1 MVNEIEVTIRGH
13 VGHDPSL
20 VTGTGK
26 QSFLRLNVASTPRV
40 RSREGEWGDGA
51 TQWFA
56 VKCFGEFAEHVAH
69 SVRKGD
75 AVLVRGRLE
84 HEEYQTR
91 DGEDR
96 WTAVIVADAFGPD
109 LRMATAHVSRASRRS
124 GPEETEAQPPGDAGE
139 ASADATHEATASGAT
154 GGTEDAG
161 SAATNGTDAAGA
173 AADAGAVDV
182 SGFIEVPTEEVDAAE
197 EDTMAARM
205 SA

>member
-1 MVNEIEVTIRGH
+1 MVNEIEVTLRGH
-13 VGHDPSL
+13 VGHEPNLLASP
-20 VTGTGK
+20 GK
-26 QSFLRLNVASTPRV
+26 QTFLRLNVASTPRV

-56 VKCFGEFAEHVAH
+56 VKLFGEFAEHVAH

-91 DGEDR
+91 DGEQR

-109 LRMATAHVSRASRRS
+109 LRTATAHVTRAVRRADA
-124 GPEETEAQPPGDAGE
+124 ETE
-139 ASADATHEATASGAT
+139 T
-154 GGTEDAG
+154 G
-161 SAATNGTDAAGA
+161 SAATEEASEPAGT
-173 AADAGAVDV
+173 AADSASEEEADSATEAGEATESSEEQDAGVDL
-182 SGFIEVPTEEVDAAE
+182 SGFQVLPDDDTETEESMAE
-197 EDTMAARM
+197 RM